1 VAAIGKKAGV
11 MVNKDAGKCASAHD
25 LRRSF
30 GTRWAKRVM
39 PAVLQ
44 KLMRHSAIETTLRYY
59 ADIDA
64 DDLAEGLWREYGLVN
79 DQAERHPRG
88 PTDAAF
94 SEHTPATVGD
104 CKTTSG

>member
-1 VAAIGKKAGV
+1 MANAT
-11 MVNKDAGKCASAHD
+11 NKFASAHD

-59 ADIDA
+59 ADLDV
-64 DDLAEGLWREYGLVN
+64 DDLAADLWREYG
-79 DQAERHPRG
+79 
-88 PTDAAF
+88 
-94 SEHTPATVGD
+94 
-104 CKTTSG
+104 SGAMKLKAIPICRP